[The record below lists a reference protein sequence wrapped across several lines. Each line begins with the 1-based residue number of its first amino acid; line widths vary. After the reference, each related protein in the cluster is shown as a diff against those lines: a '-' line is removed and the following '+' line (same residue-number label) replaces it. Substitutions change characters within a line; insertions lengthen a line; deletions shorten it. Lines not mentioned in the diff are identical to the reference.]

1 MCKMAEAKT
10 RYLSFILW
18 TICCVGNEI
27 SARDFYTNVWAV
39 KARGSVQ
46 DVRLLA
52 LKHGLLY
59 DKYVR
64 KLIAKLTSNIQAK
77 VLNAECAGN
86 VYLINLSFKTMV
98 FP

>member
-10 RYLSFILW
+10 GYLSFILW

-27 SARDFYTNVWAV
+27 SAKDIYTNVWAV

-52 LKHGLLY
+52 LKHGFLY

-64 KLIAKLTSNIQAK
+64 KRIM
-77 VLNAECAGN
+77 
-86 VYLINLSFKTMV
+86 LS
-98 FP
+98 

>member
-1 MCKMAEAKT
+1 MAEAKT
-10 RYLSFILW
+10 GYLSFILW
-18 TICCVGNEI
+18 TICCAGNEI
-27 SARDFYTNVWAV
+27 STKDIYTNVWAV
-39 KARGSVQ
+39 KARGSAQ

-77 VLNAECAGN
+77 ILNAECAGN